1 VTVLVAFVPRP
12 EGTAALQKGIDLA
25 RRLQENLVVVN
36 AGPGGEQADSTLAS
50 TLDADRVQQ
59 LLSASGLDA
68 EFVQYV
74 RGQSVLREI
83 EKLVESMPVS
93 LLVIGMRKRTPVGK
107 LILGSVAQDILLS
120 IDCPVLAVK
129 A

>member
-1 VTVLVAFVPRP
+1 
-12 EGTAALQKGIDLA
+12 
-25 RRLQENLVVVN
+25 
-36 AGPGGEQADSTLAS
+36 
-50 TLDADRVQQ
+50 
-59 LLSASGLDA
+59 LDA